1 MVKTEALNNILVR
14 LQASSTDFE
23 ACAVVSEDGLMIA
36 SLLPPGIEEAQVAGL
51 SAGMMTMGVKTA
63 SELKKGNMKQ
73 LFVKGD
79 YGYVVISQAGPNAVL
94 LAICKETAKLGLIFL
109 SLSKA
114 SEEIKNLLA

>member
-1 MVKTEALNNILVR
+1 MVKTEALDNILVR
-14 LQASSTDFE
+14 LQASSTNFE

-36 SLLPPGIEEAQVAGL
+36 SLLPSGIEEAQVAGL

-79 YGYVVISQAGPNAVL
+79 YGYVVISQAGPHAVL
-94 LAICKETAKLGLIFL
+94 LAICRESAKLGLIFL

-114 SEEIKNLLA
+114 GEEIKNLLA

>member
-23 ACAVVSEDGLMIA
+23 ASAVVSEDGLMIA
-36 SLLPPGIEEAQVAGL
+36 SLLPPGIEESQVAGL
-51 SAGMMTMGVKTA
+51 SAGMLMMGVKTA
-63 SELKKGNMKQ
+63 TELKKGNMKQ

-94 LAICKETAKLGLIFL
+94 LAICRENSKLGLIFL

-114 SEEIKNLLA
+114 SEEIKKLLA